1 MKLQS
6 YSKKVTASLVLILLV
21 FGVGAI
27 SNNITLVHAVG
38 GGGQYKFISKW
49 GSLGTGNGQ
58 FQNVGHIAVDS
69 KTGNIFV
76 GDQGNERIQ
85 KFDSNSKFITKWVL
99 LGTCNGHF
107 NGTAGIAT
115 DASTG
120 NVYVGDSDN
129 NRVQKFDSNGKFLSK
144 WGSLGNG
151 NGQF

>member
-27 SNNITLVHAVG
+27 SNNISLVHAVG
-38 GGGQYKFISKW
+38 GGGQYKFITKW

-58 FQNVGHIAVDS
+58 FQNVGHIVADS

-85 KFDSNSKFITKWVL
+85 KFDSNAKFITKW
-99 LGTCNGHF
+99 
-107 NGTAGIAT
+107 
-115 DASTG
+115 
-120 NVYVGDSDN
+120 
-129 NRVQKFDSNGKFLSK
+129 
-144 WGSLGNG
+144 GSLGTG
-151 NGQF
+151 NGQFNHTEGIAADSKTGNIFVGRYSLITVYKSLTVTVNS

>member
-27 SNNITLVHAVG
+27 SNNISLVHAVG
-38 GGGQYKFISKW
+38 GGQYKFITKL

-58 FQNVGHIAVDS
+58 FQNVGHIVADS

-85 KFDSNSKFITKWVL
+85 KFDSNAKFITKW
-99 LGTCNGHF
+99 
-107 NGTAGIAT
+107 
-115 DASTG
+115 
-120 NVYVGDSDN
+120 
-129 NRVQKFDSNGKFLSK
+129 
-144 WGSLGNG
+144 GSLGAG
-151 NGQF
+151 NGQFNDGKGIAVDSAGRIYVTDKGNNNIQVFAPA